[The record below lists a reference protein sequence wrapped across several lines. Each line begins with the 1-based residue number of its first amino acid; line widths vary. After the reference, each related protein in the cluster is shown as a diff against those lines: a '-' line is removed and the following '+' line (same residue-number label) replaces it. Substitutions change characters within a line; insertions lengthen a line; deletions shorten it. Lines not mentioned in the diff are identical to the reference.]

1 MGELLEQLDKVPA
14 SQKILLLVL
23 FCAGLFV
30 AFYLLAYSP
39 LVEEIESK
47 AGQTQELNRTRAEL
61 MANSDDVNRIRADI
75 AELCQRQST
84 FMERLPPRA
93 EIPSLLQAIHQ
104 QAQFVGLAIERF
116 QRDDDVPGV
125 SYTRIPVQMDV
136 TGTYDQ
142 VSDFFYFIGR
152 QQRIV
157 NVSNISLAVNVVANP
172 WRVTERTQGEADPA
186 FMRNR
191 ALLGP
196 PQLRVRCEISTYY
209 AQSGNTVGGAACAEQ
224 N

>member
-14 SQKILLLVL
+14 SQKVLLLVL
-23 FCAGLFV
+23 LCSGLFV

-39 LVEEIESK
+39 LVEEIQSQ
-47 AGQTQELNRTRAEL
+47 ANRTQELNRTRAEL
-61 MANSDDVNRIRADI
+61 MANSDDVNRIRSDI

-116 QRDDDVPGV
+116 ERNDDVPGV
-125 SYTRIPVQMDV
+125 SYTRIPVQMSV

-157 NVSNISLAVNVVANP
+157 NVSNISLAVNATANP
-172 WRVTERTQGEADPA
+172 WRSTERVAGRADPG
-186 FMRNR
+186 FMRTGT
-191 ALLGP
+191 AIGP
-196 PQLRVRCEISTYY
+196 PQLTVRCEVSTYY
-209 AQSGNTVGGAACAEQ
+209 AQSANTVGGAACAEQ